1 MTAFSKTASLK
12 KPALLLAVSAALLG
26 LAAPAFA
33 APKISAQSIIVNPV
47 ATTLSARVWVNRDPS
62 GAQNPSYRV
71 GERITLYTSVNENAY
86 VYLFNVN
93 PDGSSDQILPNR
105 ISSSN
110 YVRAG
115 QTRAF
120 PASGDQFT
128 FDVAGPY
135 GLNRVLVIASRRA
148 LNLNELSSYQNGG
161 NFAVVKPKT
170 SQGLAQAL
178 SIVVDPVPS
187 PVTQPVAQTD
197 WISDTAY
204 YTVGY

>member
-1 MTAFSKTASLK
+1 MTAFPKTASLK
-12 KPALLLAVSAALLG
+12 KSALLLAVSAALLG

-47 ATTLSARVWVNRDPS
+47 ATNLSARVWVNRDPS
-62 GAQNPSYRV
+62 GTQNPSYRI
-71 GERITLYTSVNENAY
+71 GEHITLYTSVNENAY

-93 PDGSSDQILPNR
+93 PDGSTDQILPNR

>member
-1 MTAFSKTASLK
+1 MSSSLK

-26 LAAPAFA
+26 VAAPAFA
-33 APKISAQSIIVNPV
+33 APKIGAQSIIVNPV
-47 ATTLSARVWVNRDPS
+47 PTTLSARVWVDRDRS
-62 GAQNPSYRV
+62 GTQNPSYRI
-71 GERITLYTSVNENAY
+71 GEHITLYTSVNENAY

-93 PDGSSDQILPNR
+93 PDGSTDQILPNR
-105 ISSSN
+105 ISASN

-135 GLNRVLVIASRRA
+135 GLNRVLVIASRHP
-148 LNLNELSSYQNGG
+148 LSLSQLSSYQNGES
-161 NFAVVKPKT
+161 FATVKPKT

-187 PVTQPVAQTD
+187 PGVQPVPQTD
-197 WISDTAY
+197 WVSDTAY
-204 YTVGY
+204 YTVAY

>member
-1 MTAFSKTASLK
+1 MISSFK

-26 LAAPAFA
+26 LAAPALA

-47 ATTLSARVWVNRDPS
+47 PTSLSARVWVDRDRS
-62 GAQNPSYRV
+62 GSQNPTYRI
-71 GERITLYTSVNENAY
+71 GEHITLYTSVNENAF

-93 PDGSSDQILPNR
+93 PDGSTDQILPNR
-105 ISSSN
+105 ISSSNGSSN

-128 FDVAGPY
+128 FNVAGPY

-148 LNLNELSSYQNGG
+148 LSLTELSSYQNGG
-161 NFAVVKPKT
+161 SFATVKPKT

-187 PVTQPVAQTD
+187 PVVQPVPQTD